1 MNEMENKPQEELE
14 QEVPAAEEKCCENKA
29 KKKKE
34 EKIDI
39 EKTLEN
45 LVNTEKRLEETVK
58 ELEST
63 KDTFQRTLA
72 EYDNFRKRTTKEKQE
87 NFAIGKID
95 AVTSLLPILDTL
107 EIALAAPCKDDDYK
121 KGIEMVMTTAKNT
134 LTNMGVEEIESVGKE
149 FDPNIHAAVMQEES
163 SEFESGIVT
172 KQFQKGYR
180 MGDKI
185 IRPATVA
192 VAQ

>member
-1 MNEMENKPQEELE
+1 MNDMENKSQDELK
-14 QEVPAAEEKCCENKA
+14 QEVPVSEEKCCDKKS
-29 KKKKE
+29 KKKKDN
-34 EKIDI
+34 KIDV

-45 LVNTEKRLEETVK
+45 LVNTEKKLEETVK

-72 EYDNFRKRTTKEKQE
+72 EYDNFRKRTAKEKQE
-87 NFAIGKID
+87 NFTTGKIE
-95 AVTSLLPILDTL
+95 AVTSLLPIIDTL
-107 EIALAAPCKDDDYK
+107 EIALASPCKDEEYK

-134 LTNMGVEEIESVGKE
+134 LSTLGVEEIESVGKE

-163 SEFESGIVT
+163 DEHESGIVT
-172 KQFQKGYR
+172 KQFQKGYK
-180 MGDKI
+180 MGDKV

>member
-1 MNEMENKPQEELE
+1 MSEMENKPQEELE
-14 QEVPAAEEKCCENKA
+14 QEVPGTEEKCCENKA
-29 KKKKE
+29 ENKKE

-45 LVNTEKRLEETVK
+45 LVNTEKKLEETVK

-95 AVTSLLPILDTL
+95 AVKSLLPILDTL
-107 EIALAAPCKDDDYK
+107 EIALAAPCKDDEYK

-134 LTNMGVEEIESVGKE
+134 LTGMGVEEIESVGKE

-172 KQFQKGYR
+172 KQFQKGYK